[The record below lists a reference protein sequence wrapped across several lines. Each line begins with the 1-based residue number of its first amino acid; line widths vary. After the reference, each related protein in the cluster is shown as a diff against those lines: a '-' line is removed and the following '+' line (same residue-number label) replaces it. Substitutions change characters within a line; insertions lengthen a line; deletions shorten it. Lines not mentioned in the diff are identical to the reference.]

1 MSKKSKLITTE
12 NVSVE
17 NVQAQEI
24 EITNLQK
31 LDEQTGEWKDIP
43 VLVEEITGEYS
54 DDLDENGNIIPLD
67 KPIKTKG
74 IGKFIIEQ
82 ILTTEKSNTEILN
95 KVLKEFEGS
104 KTTMACIAW
113 YKSKLRKEGKIPA
126 RSIKTEKTEEVTK

>member
-31 LDEQTGEWKDIP
+31 L
-43 VLVEEITGEYS
+43 EEITGEYS

-126 RSIKTEKTEEVTK
+126 RSIKIEKTEEVTK

>member
-126 RSIKTEKTEEVTK
+126 RSIKIEKTEEVTK